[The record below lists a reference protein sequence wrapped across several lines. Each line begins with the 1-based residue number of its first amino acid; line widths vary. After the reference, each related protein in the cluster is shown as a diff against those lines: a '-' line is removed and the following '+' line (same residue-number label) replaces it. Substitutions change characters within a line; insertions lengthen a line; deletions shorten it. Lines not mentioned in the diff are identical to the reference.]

1 MIRMKKIV
9 VSSFLLL
16 MITFLLSGCV
26 TGNVA
31 SADGKKICSRKGEV
45 TNGTSVM
52 NYEIYYEEDYVT
64 ILHSVE
70 KVTSEDSS
78 VLDTYEEAYKNIF
91 KQYEGLKYYDN
102 TVTRDENSIIS
113 DTIINYAKIDIKK
126 LLEIEGEEDNV
137 VKDGKVKLADWLS
150 FAEKYGV
157 TCDED

>member
-1 MIRMKKIV
+1 MKKIV

-78 VLDTYEEAYKNIF
+78 VLDTYEKAYKNIF
-91 KQYEGLKYYDN
+91 KQYEGLKYY
-102 TVTRDENSIIS
+102 
-113 DTIINYAKIDIKK
+113 
-126 LLEIEGEEDNV
+126 
-137 VKDGKVKLADWLS
+137 
-150 FAEKYGV
+150 
-157 TCDED
+157 